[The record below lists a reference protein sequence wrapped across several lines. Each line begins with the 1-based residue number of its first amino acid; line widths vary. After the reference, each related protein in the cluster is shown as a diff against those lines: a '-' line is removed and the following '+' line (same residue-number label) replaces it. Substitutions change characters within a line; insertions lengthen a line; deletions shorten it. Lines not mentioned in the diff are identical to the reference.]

1 MFDPSTDTKPPQFD
15 VSCPVHVTVVARG
28 GKNSA
33 SVRWGRITARD
44 NSGNVKVTPKNIKQ
58 PQIMVEGRHTIPY
71 MAEDAEK
78 NRQFCDVNINVIGEL
93 LNDNL
98 KRCLFVNCFVG
109 LMCSVGCVCVYE
121 IVIII
126 IIITLIAVYSQCLHQ
141 ITMAL
146 HLQTTQLSY
155 ILIAQ
160 KCTCS
165 NNN

>member
-98 KRCLFVNCFVG
+98 KRWFIRKLFCWVDVLSGVCMCLWN
-109 LMCSVGCVCVYE
+109 
-121 IVIII
+121 
-126 IIITLIAVYSQCLHQ
+126 
-141 ITMAL
+141 
-146 HLQTTQLSY
+146 
-155 ILIAQ
+155 
-160 KCTCS
+160 S
-165 NNN
+165 NNNNNNYIDSGIFAVSPPNNHGSSPANYPTILHPYCTKMYM

>member
-1 MFDPSTDTKPPQFD
+1 
-15 VSCPVHVTVVARG
+15 
-28 GKNSA
+28 
-33 SVRWGRITARD
+33 
-44 NSGNVKVTPKNIKQ
+44 
-58 PQIMVEGRHTIPY
+58 MVEGRHTIPY
-71 MAEDAEK
+71 MAEDAGK
-78 NRQFCDVNINVIGEL
+78 NRQFCDVNINVKGEL

-98 KRCLFVNCFVG
+98 KRW
-109 LMCSVGCVCVYE
+109 CVCVYK
-121 IVIII
+121 IVI

-155 ILIAQ
+155 ILIAN